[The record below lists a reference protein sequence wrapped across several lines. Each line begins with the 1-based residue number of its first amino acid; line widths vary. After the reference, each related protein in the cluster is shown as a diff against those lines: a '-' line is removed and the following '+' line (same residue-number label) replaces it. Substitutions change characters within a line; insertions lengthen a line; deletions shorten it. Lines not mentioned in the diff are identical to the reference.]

1 MIITR
6 EQQVAMVRKYLSTH
20 NHDQCD
26 GYADG
31 LTDMLNLI
39 AEKLKP
45 QNAST
50 QKQKQQQDNG

>member
-1 MIITR
+1 M
-6 EQQVAMVRKYLSTH
+6 AMVRKYLSTH

-31 LTDMLNLI
+31 LTDMLNFI

-45 QNAST
+45 NNAST
-50 QKQKQQQDNG
+50 QKQNKQQDNG

>member
-6 EQQVAMVRKYLSTH
+6 EQQVAMVIKYLSTH
-20 NHDQCD
+20 NHDQCE

>member
-1 MIITR
+1 M
-6 EQQVAMVRKYLSTH
+6 AMVRKYLSTH
-20 NHDQCD
+20 NHDQCE

-50 QKQKQQQDNG
+50 QKQKQQQYNG